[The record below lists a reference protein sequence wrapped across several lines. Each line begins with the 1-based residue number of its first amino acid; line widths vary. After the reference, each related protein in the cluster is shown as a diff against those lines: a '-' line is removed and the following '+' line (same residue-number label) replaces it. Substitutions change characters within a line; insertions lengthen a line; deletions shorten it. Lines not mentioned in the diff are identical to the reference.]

1 MIPSR
6 KLSALVL
13 GGSGFIGHHL
23 VDELTARHELFADV
37 QAAGR
42 IRDGRIITIDLL
54 EECREPDIVYWAAGS
69 ASVAASLH
77 DPKHDYSLNI
87 PPLQAVL
94 EQLESRWQRTR
105 LVFLSSAAVYGLT
118 GSNATPTSSALQPI
132 SPYGKHK
139 MLSEQMIQASSA
151 GQNGRCH
158 IVRPFSVY
166 GPGLKRQLF
175 WDALEKIRLKNFDFF
190 GSGQE
195 FRDWVYVDDLVKLMA
210 DIAIFPERFATTLNA
225 GSGRGI
231 SVESTLGQ
239 LFEALHLEEKP
250 KFSGLAKA
258 GDPDQL
264 VADADEQQ
272 QFSDY
277 FKTPLETG
285 LRHYVAWYSGIHQ
298 P

>member
-1 MIPSR
+1 MTPSQ

-13 GGSGFIGHHL
+13 GGTGFIGHHL

-37 QAAGR
+37 QATGR
-42 IRDGRIITIDLL
+42 IRDGHAINIDLL
-54 EECREPDIVYWAAGS
+54 EECREPDVVYWAAGS
-69 ASVAASLH
+69 ASVAASLQ
-77 DPKHDYSLNI
+77 DPKQDYSLNI
-87 PPLQAVL
+87 PPLKAVL

-105 LVFLSSAAVYGLT
+105 LVFLSSAAVYGLS
-118 GSNATPTSSALQPI
+118 GSNATSTASSLQPI

-139 MLSEQMIQASSA
+139 VLSEQMIQASNA

-158 IVRPFSVY
+158 IIRPFSVY
-166 GPGLKRQLF
+166 GPGLNRQLF
-175 WDALEKIRLKNFDFF
+175 WDALEKIRGKNFDFF

-210 DIAIFPERFATTLNA
+210 DVAIFPERFPKTLNA
-225 GSGRGI
+225 GSGQGI
-231 SVESTLGQ
+231 SIESTLGQ
-239 LFEALHLEEKP
+239 LFKTLQSGEKP
-250 KFSGLAKA
+250 RFSGLAKA

-272 QFSDY
+272 QYSDY
-277 FKTPLETG
+277 FVTSLETG
-285 LRHYVAWYSGIHQ
+285 LRHYVAWYSGIHK